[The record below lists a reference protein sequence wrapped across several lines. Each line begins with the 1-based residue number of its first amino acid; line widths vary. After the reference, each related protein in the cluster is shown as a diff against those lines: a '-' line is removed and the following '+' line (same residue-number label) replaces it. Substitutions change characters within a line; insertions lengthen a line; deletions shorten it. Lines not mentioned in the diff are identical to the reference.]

1 LKHATRAKV
10 DGVHYTPESLATF
23 LAEETLRHLPPG
35 KGPVR
40 VLDPACGDGGL
51 LRAIARTAPASLRRR
66 LVLVGHETDA
76 EAVDRA
82 RGSLARAGVREVVLV
97 PGDFLAME
105 GSAGPFRP
113 RIVPLSR
120 GERVPEG
127 RVRGLALAEMT
138 ASAIPSPGLR
148 PPSPGGRGYESPT
161 LSPRERVPGGRVRGP
176 GSVEEIP
183 LVGPEGYDV
192 IIANPPYVRTQVLGA
207 ARARALALRFGLTGR
222 IDLAHAFVAAMANAL
237 RPGGVLGLLT
247 SNRFLVT
254 QSGAAIRERLGTG
267 FDLRAVYDLGDTRLF
282 SAAVLPAIVVAIK
295 RVADDLPRGVACPFG
310 RVYSHRAPG
319 AEAHP
324 PRPALSVLEALRA
337 GASGVVETPGGP
349 FLIERGVVASSARAG
364 GPWSLAT
371 PEHRD
376 LLAAVEAH
384 RACAFADV
392 GRVRVGIKTTADR
405 VFIRDDWDD
414 LPPAERPEPELLRPL
429 LTHRDAD
436 RWRPRDGSPGPRRVL
451 YTHTAHQ
458 GRRAPIDLD
467 AYPRARAYL
476 LSRREALEAR
486 TYVRKA
492 GRLWY
497 EIWVPQDPGDWP
509 KPKVIFPDIAERPP
523 CFLEPGGAIVNG
535 DCYWIVLKPGVD
547 PRWLP
552 LMLAVANSSFA
563 LAFYDIS
570 FHNKLYAGRRRFIT
584 QYVNHFP
591 LPSLASPAVPR
602 LVELVSRLT
611 GGAVGPEE
619 RPLLERAVDGLV
631 WESFGSTDR
640 PVQGGP
646 SW

>member
-1 LKHATRAKV
+1 MKHATRAKV
-10 DGVHYTPESLATF
+10 DGVHYTPDLLATF

-35 KGPVR
+35 RGPVR
-40 VLDPACGDGGL
+40 VLDPALGDGGL

-76 EAVDRA
+76 EALDRA
-82 RGSLARAGVREVVLV
+82 RGSLASAGVGEVMLV
-97 PGDFLAME
+97 PGDFLAM
-105 GSAGPFRP
+105 
-113 RIVPLSR
+113 
-120 GERVPEG
+120 
-127 RVRGLALAEMT
+127 
-138 ASAIPSPGLR
+138 
-148 PPSPGGRGYESPT
+148 GGA
-161 LSPRERVPGGRVRGP
+161 
-176 GSVEEIP
+176 
-183 LVGPEGYDV
+183 EGYDA

-222 IDLAHAFVAAMANAL
+222 IDLAYAFVAAMTSAL

-254 QSGAAIRERLGTG
+254 QSGAAVRERLGTQ

-282 SAAVLPAIVVAIK
+282 SAAVLPAIVVALK
-295 RVADDLPRGVACPFG
+295 RVAAHPPRGAACPFG
-310 RVYSHRAPG
+310 RVYSHRALG
-319 AEAHP
+319 AEGAP

-337 GASGVVETPGGP
+337 GASGLVETPGGP
-349 FLIERGVVASSARAG
+349 FLIERGAVARSARAD

-371 PEHRD
+371 PEHQGW
-376 LLAAVEAH
+376 LAAVEAH
-384 RACAFADV
+384 RACSFADV

-414 LPPAERPEPELLRPL
+414 LPPAFRPEPELLRPI

-451 YTHTAHQ
+451 YTHTSNQ

-467 AYPRARAYL
+467 EYPRARAYL
-476 LSRREALEAR
+476 LSRRATLEAR

-492 GRLWY
+492 GRRWY

-509 KPKVIFPDIAERPP
+509 KPKVVFPDIAERPP
-523 CFLEPGGAIVNG
+523 CFLDPGGAVVNG

-552 LMLAVANSSFA
+552 VMLAVANSSFA
-563 LAFYDIS
+563 LTFYDTS

-591 LPSLASPAVPR
+591 LPPLASPAVSR
-602 LVELVSRLT
+602 LVELVSMMT
-611 GGAVGPEE
+611 EGTVGPEGQ
-619 RPLLERAVDGLV
+619 PSLEREVDGLV
-631 WESFGSTDR
+631 SGIIRLDR
-640 PVQGGP
+640 TPRARRPFVVMMSEGRP
-646 SW
+646 

>member
-1 LKHATRAKV
+1 MKHAARAKV
-10 DGVHYTPESLATF
+10 DGVHYTPELLAMF
-23 LAEETLRHLPPG
+23 LAEETLRHLPAG
-35 KGPVR
+35 RGPVR

-51 LRAIARTAPASLRRR
+51 LRAIAGAAPASLRRR

-76 EAVDRA
+76 EALDRA
-82 RGSLARAGVREVVLV
+82 RGSLASAGVREVVLV
-97 PGDFLAME
+97 PGDFLATE
-105 GSAGPFRP
+105 GA
-113 RIVPLSR
+113 
-120 GERVPEG
+120 
-127 RVRGLALAEMT
+127 
-138 ASAIPSPGLR
+138 
-148 PPSPGGRGYESPT
+148 
-161 LSPRERVPGGRVRGP
+161 
-176 GSVEEIP
+176 
-183 LVGPEGYDV
+183 EGYDA

-207 ARARALALRFGLTGR
+207 ERARALALRFGLTGR
-222 IDLAHAFVAAMANAL
+222 VDLAHAFVAAMASAL

-254 QSGAAIRERLGTG
+254 QSGAAVRERLGTG

-282 SAAVLPAIVVAIK
+282 SAAVLPAIVVALK
-295 RVADDLPRGVACPFG
+295 RDAARPASGAACPFG
-310 RVYSHRAPG
+310 RVYSHRALDAEG
-319 AEAHP
+319 AP

-337 GASGVVETPGGP
+337 GASGLVETPGGP
-349 FLIERGVVASSARAG
+349 FLIERGVVARPARAD

-371 PEHRD
+371 PEHRGW
-376 LLAAVEAH
+376 LAAVEAH
-384 RACAFADV
+384 RACSFADV

-414 LPPAERPEPELLRPL
+414 LPPAERPEPELLRPI

-451 YTHTAHQ
+451 YTHTVHQ

-476 LSRREALEAR
+476 LSRRATLEAR

-509 KPKVIFPDIAERPP
+509 KPKVVFPDIAERPP
-523 CFLEPGGAIVNG
+523 CFLDPGGAVVNG

-552 LMLAVANSSFA
+552 LMLAVVNSSFA
-563 LAFYDIS
+563 LTFYDAS

-591 LPSLASPAVPR
+591 LPSLASPAVSR
-602 LVELVSRLT
+602 LVELVARLT
-611 GGAVGPEE
+611 GGTVDRAE
-619 RPLLERAVDGLV
+619 RPSLEREVDGV
-631 WESFGSTDR
+631 VSGSFGLPR
-640 PVQGGP
+640 
-646 SW
+646 